1 MQNDEL
7 IKKYMDEVKKIV
19 DSISYADVKK
29 AVEIIYDT
37 RTQGGMVY
45 ICGNGGSAANA
56 SHFACDLL
64 NLGCSV
70 SCLNDNSAIITG
82 TTNDDGFGELYFKQ
96 ITKRATKYDTLIVL
110 SVHGGSG
117 QDKAGAWSQNLV
129 KALTYMNLQE
139 GKSIGLVGYDG
150 GMVKKLAT
158 VTILAGNSTPQA
170 ESWQV
175 HIEHLICEL
184 LKARAKK

>member
-1 MQNDEL
+1 MNDEL
-7 IKKYMDEVKKIV
+7 IKSYLDEVKKIA
-19 DSISYADVKK
+19 DSISFADVKK
-29 AVEIIYDT
+29 ATEIIYDT
-37 RTQGGMVY
+37 KVQGGMVY
-45 ICGNGGSAANA
+45 ICGNGGSASNA

-70 SCLNDNSAIITG
+70 LCLNDNPAVITG
-82 TTNDDGFGELYFKQ
+82 TTNDDGFGELYIKQ
-96 ITKRATKYDTLIVL
+96 MMKRATKYDVLICL
-110 SVHGGSG
+110 SVHGGNG

-129 KALTYMNLQE
+129 KAINYMNTQG

-158 VTILAGNSTPQA
+158 ITILAGNSTPQA

-184 LKARAKK
+184 LKERAKK